1 MATKTA
7 DRASGLFDQAV
18 STFGDAMKAGVK
30 IQEDIGKWWSDAL
43 DQSGPAMEW
52 QKRSRAIVQEADL
65 QFTPGQRVRLL
76 SSGGVTR
83 VTP

>member
-1 MATKTA
+1 VLGGVAGGVAGNVLENKATEKNALEITVKL
-7 DRASGLFDQAV
+7 DSGE
-18 STFGDAMKAGVK
+18 M
-30 IQEDIGKWWSDAL
+30 
-43 DQSGPAMEW
+43 
-52 QKRSRAIVQEADL
+52 RAIVQEADL